1 MDGRDT
7 SSRNQIATPNAGLLV
22 VYQYRDSSSEESSD
36 TSQAPTE
43 SVHNNT
49 DNEDNEED
57 DEGKHLVETYGSD
70 SEEEA

>member
-22 VYQYRDSSSEESSD
+22 VYQYRDSSSEESTSD

-43 SVHNNT
+43 SIHNNT
-49 DNEDNEED
+49 DNEED
-57 DEGKHLVETYGSD
+57 DKGKYLVETYGSD